1 MEHNQLRLDAGENV
15 WFKRQL
21 EYIDRTLYEAVYPDN
36 MARQLIPTQPGIP
49 DWARVYTWRMF
60 DRFGK
65 AKIVANMAD
74 DIPRADRSGQE
85 ESKVIKPLASS
96 YGWDIF
102 EIKAS
107 AQTNTPLDQ
116 LKAQASR
123 FAIEAEIDSILAV
136 GNAAHNLQGIFNLS
150 NTQTVTLTT
159 KTGGG
164 VAWSA
169 TATAQEIAADV
180 FAMPVKAMVAMK
192 ASGGPVFQKFTI
204 IIPIDSYAKIMSMQM
219 SAGSDT
225 TVLQYVKRNSPWID
239 DIIPWHYATG
249 AGAGGTNRMVAYP
262 KNPMVVA
269 GVVPMEF
276 TTMPAEQRNLEYVVN
291 ALATCGGVVV
301 RYPVA
306 VVYADGL

>member
-1 MEHNQLRLDAGENV
+1 MGLNELRLDAAESV

-21 EYIDRTLYEAVYPDN
+21 EFIDKTLYETIFPDN
-36 MARQLIPTQPGIP
+36 MARQLIPSQPGVP

-65 AKIVANMAD
+65 AKIVANMGD

-85 ESKVIKPLASS
+85 ESKVIKPLASA

-102 EIKAS
+102 EIKA
-107 AQTNTPLDQ
+107 AAATGTPLDT
-116 LKAQASR
+116 LKAMAAR
-123 FAIEAEIDSILAV
+123 FAIETEIDSILAV
-136 GNAAHNLQGIFNLS
+136 GSAAHNLQGIFNLTGTS
-150 NTQTVTLTT
+150 TVTLGT

-169 TATAQEIAADV
+169 AATSAEIAADL
-180 FAMPVKAMVAMK
+180 FAMPIKAITNMK
-192 ASGGPVFQKFTI
+192 LAGGPMFQKFTI
-204 IIPIDSYAKIMSMQM
+204 VLPIDSYALASTKQM
-219 SAGSDT
+219 APGTDT
-225 TVLQYVKRNSPWID
+225 TVLQYVLKNSPWIAA
-239 DIIPWHYATG
+239 IEPWHYATG
-249 AGAGGTNRMVAYP
+249 AGASGVNRMIAYP

-269 GVVPMEF
+269 GIVPMEF
-276 TTMPAEQRNLEYVVN
+276 TTMPPEQRNLEYVVN
-291 ALATCGGVVV
+291 TVATCGGVVV